1 VAGVKYRDDLD
12 DLDEVLRRGAVRAV
26 YQPIVDLASG
36 APVGYEALAR
46 GPVGTSL
53 ERPDALFAAA
63 RAAGRLGQLDWA
75 CRAAALRGAFD
86 AGMVRSLS
94 LFVNI
99 EPEVAD
105 VEAPPEVHGLLVR
118 AERSLGVI
126 VEVTE
131 RALVASPAALLA
143 MVARTRARGWGVAID
158 DVGADVASLALMP
171 FLQPDVIKLDLRLVQ
186 AQPDAE
192 IATIV
197 AAVNAQTERTGA
209 SVLAEGIETPAHAD
223 MARAFGA
230 TLGQGW
236 ALGRPGPLPRGGGR
250 EAPRVVPR
258 STPAPVPRSTVA
270 AAGQGRQLRRS
281 TKPLLIEMSLL
292 LERQAEALGQ
302 SSVVLSAFQTADRF
316 TPATIE
322 RYTRLARSA
331 SFVGALAV
339 GLTDAPAPGVRG
351 GHLEAD
357 DPLVDEWAVAIVGP
371 HFAAALAAVDLHD
384 DGPDSQRRFD
394 YILTYDRDRVLA
406 VAASLMARIAAVP
419 VAP

>member
-1 VAGVKYRDDLD
+1 MLYRDDLE
-12 DLDEVLRRGAVRAV
+12 DLDEVLRCGAVRAV
-26 YQPIVDLASG
+26 YQPIVDLATG

-46 GPVGTSL
+46 GPVGTCL

-63 RAAGRLGQLDWA
+63 RAADRLGELDWA
-75 CRAAALRGAFD
+75 CRAAALRGALD
-86 AGMVRSLS
+86 AGMARSLS
-94 LFVNI
+94 LFINI

-105 VEAPPEVHGLLVR
+105 VPPPPQMLELLAR

-126 VEVTE
+126 IEVTE

-143 MVARTRARGWGVAID
+143 MVTRKRARGWGVAID

-186 AQPDAE
+186 DRPDAE
-192 IATIV
+192 IAAIV

-292 LERQAEALGQ
+292 LERQAEVLGQ
-302 SSVVLSAFQTADRF
+302 AGVVLSAFQTADRF
-316 TPATIE
+316 TPATKE
-322 RYTRLARSA
+322 RYARLARGS
-331 SFVGALAV
+331 SFVGALGV
-339 GLTDAPAPGVRG
+339 GLAQEPAPGVRG

-371 HFAAALAAVDLHD
+371 HFAAALAAVDLQD
-384 DGPDSQRRFD
+384 TGPEAGRRFD
-394 YILTYDRDRVLA
+394 YVLTYDRDRVLA
-406 VAASLMARIAAVP
+406 VASSLMTRISGVP
-419 VAP
+419 VEP